1 MESYF
6 LLQLCS
12 NLSSLFFFFLTTLCC
27 TQDLSSLTR
36 DQTHAPLHCEPRVL
50 AIGSLGNLVISFSQL
65 HNHKSVK
72 LYNHSGKEP
81 ACQCGRSKRHGS
93 DPWVRKIPWRRA
105 WQRNPAFLPG
115 ESSWTK
121 EPGGLQSMGSQRV
134 RQDWNDLARMH
145 PLTQKTVYQDTKTQ
159 VLTETP
165 KDNTGWY
172 LHITKC
178 RLYTF

>member
-1 MESYF
+1 MKSYS

-12 NLSSLFFFFLTTLCC
+12 NLFFCVATLCC
-27 TQDLSSLTR
+27 RQDLSSLTR
-36 DQTHAPLHCEPRVL
+36 DQTHAPLHWEPGVL
-50 AIGSLGNLVISFSQL
+50 TTGSPGKPLIISFSQL

-81 ACQCGRSKRHGS
+81 ACQCRRNKRHGF

-105 WQRNPAFLPG
+105 WQPTPKFLPG

-121 EPGGLQSMGSQRV
+121 EPGGLWSMGSQRV
-134 RQDWNDLARMH
+134 RHNWSNLARMH
-145 PLTQKTVYQDTKTQ
+145 PLSQKRVYQDTKTQ

-165 KDNTGWY
+165 KHNTWWY

-178 RLYTF
+178 RLDTF